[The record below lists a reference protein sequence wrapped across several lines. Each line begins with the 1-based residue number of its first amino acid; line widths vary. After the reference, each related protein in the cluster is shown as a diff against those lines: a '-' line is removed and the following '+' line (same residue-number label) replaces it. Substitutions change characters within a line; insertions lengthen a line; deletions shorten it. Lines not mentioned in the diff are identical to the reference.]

1 MARHKNRLL
10 SKSRFISGLQCPR
23 YLWVLAN
30 DPARV
35 PEPDAGTQYVFDQ
48 GHEVGNLAK
57 KLYPGGI
64 DIPSDDFVANLRMS
78 RELLSLRRPL
88 FEAAFMSDGKY
99 ARVDILEP
107 VGEDMWNLIE
117 VKSSTSVKD
126 VHYPDVAFQKHCCEQ
141 AGLTIDRCFLAHI
154 NNEYVRNGDIVPE
167 ELFELVDITDDVDEL
182 SGVVLLQSEEMLSMM
197 VGSTCPEGLVG
208 PHCTDPYDCPLQGE
222 CWSFL
227 PEDSVFTLYRI
238 GRKAYSLL
246 EAGVMSIAE
255 LAAVGQLT
263 REQEIQRACLA
274 DGIPHVE
281 PMAIQSFLRSLRYPV
296 HYLDFETIGTAIPLY
311 DGVRPYQQ
319 VPFMFTVQVVQSPGA
334 APVPHTFLADPRN
347 DPRPGLVAALRAAI
361 GEEGSIVSYNAPFE
375 LGVLRDLAIALPES
389 RGWVESICT
398 RMVDLL
404 IPFRRLNYYHPL
416 QRGSASLKRVL
427 PALTEESYDGLAI
440 PDGTMAGIAYLSTLS
455 DLPDADVNQIRA
467 DLIEYCSLDTRG
479 MARVVERLT
488 ELSQAT

>member
-30 DPARV
+30 DPTRV
-35 PEPDAGTQYVFDQ
+35 PEPDAGTQFVFDQ

-57 KLYPGGI
+57 KLFPGGI

-78 RELLSLRRPL
+78 RELLSSRRPL

-107 VGEDMWNLIE
+107 VGEDMWHIIE

-126 VHYPDVAFQKHCCEQ
+126 VHYPDVAFQRHCCEQ

-154 NNEYVRNGDIVPE
+154 NGGYVRNGDIVPE
-167 ELFELVDITDDVDEL
+167 ELFELVDITDDVAEL
-182 SGVVLLQSEEMLSMM
+182 SGSVLSMSEEMLLMM
-197 VGSTCPEGLVG
+197 AGLACPEGLVG

-238 GRKAYSLL
+238 GRRAYGLL
-246 EAGVMSIAE
+246 EAGIMSIAG
-255 LAAVGQLT
+255 LAADVQLT

-274 DGIPHVE
+274 DGMPHVE
-281 PMAIQSFLRSLRYPV
+281 PMAIHSFLRRLRYPV

-319 VPFMFTVQVVQSPGA
+319 VPFMFTVQVVRSPGA
-334 APVPHTFLADPRN
+334 APEQHAYLADPGN

-361 GEEGSIVSYNAPFE
+361 GEEGSIVSFNAPFE
-375 LGVLRDLAIALPES
+375 LGVLRDLATAVPES
-389 RGWVESICT
+389 RVWIESMCT

-404 IPFRRLNYYHPL
+404 IPFRGFNYYHPL

-427 PALTEESYDGLAI
+427 PALTVESYDGLAV
-440 PDGTMAGIAYLSTLS
+440 PDGTAAGIAYLSTLS
-455 DLPDADVNQIRA
+455 DLPDADVDRIRT

-479 MARVVERLT
+479 MACIVERLN
-488 ELSQAT
+488 ELSQST